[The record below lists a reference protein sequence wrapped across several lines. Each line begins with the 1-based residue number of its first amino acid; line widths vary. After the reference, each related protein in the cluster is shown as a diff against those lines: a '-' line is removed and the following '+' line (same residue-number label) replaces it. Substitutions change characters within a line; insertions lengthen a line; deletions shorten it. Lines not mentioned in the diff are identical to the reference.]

1 MSLSVRASSS
11 DVLADAYG
19 PGNLVRQGHLP
30 AAVIAG
36 NAEFLRPVAGVVP
49 GGEHHLTIY
58 AVDVGRAPDGRWWV
72 VRDRTQAP
80 SGAGYALENRMAMT
94 RTLSDVYRS
103 FHIER
108 HAPFFDAMRAALA
121 SFREPDD
128 AGVCLLT
135 PGPLNETYFE
145 HAYLA
150 RYLGLRL
157 VEGQDLTV
165 RDQKVYLRTISGLL
179 RVKVLLRRID
189 SDFADPVE
197 LMGSSRLGVPGL
209 VEAIRAGNVVLAN
222 ALGSGLA
229 EKAALLGFM
238 PALAQCVLG
247 EDLILPNVATW
258 WCGQPLEREFV
269 QRYAYDMAI
278 APALRRALPSGPLSK
293 GATVVSELEP
303 AVRRQLVED
312 IGIRGVDYVGQ
323 EIVNLSTAPVWAN
336 GRLEPRP
343 FLFRVYAARTPE
355 GWTVMPGGLGLFA
368 DRSDARAV
376 TMQQGARSA
385 DVCVLSDGP
394 VEERTLLSAPG
405 AIAIK
410 RSIGALPSRAADNL
424 FWLARYLERAEATV
438 RVVRTLAGRMADHG
452 SGHTRDITLL
462 ADLLFKW
469 GAIPAIP
476 SASAMTVAAASALY
490 ASPLRCN
497 VPALVANGRQAA
509 FVIRDRFPPDGW
521 RALDDLHAFAQAKRP
536 GSVSEPMLL
545 ERANSLLSTMAA
557 VSGFQ
562 IENMNRLSGY
572 RFLKLGRRIERAI
585 STCRFVRH
593 LGGPEAEALELDALL
608 ELADSQ
614 VTYRARYPFGS
625 VRGLVL
631 DLVLLDN
638 NNPRSLAFQMQSL
651 EDHMLSLP
659 GLPPRRQPSPAVA
672 LATALASEVESI
684 ALDSVSG
691 EQLLGIENQL
701 MRISNEISQS
711 FFSYREPAKKVFR
724 S

>member
-1 MSLSVRASSS
+1 MGATIAAPPDATSLTDVDADYSSLVGGYRAQGGLYDEMVDENGEVRAHWRPFLARLASLGAPEIARRFEAADRYLKKSGVFYRVYEDAS
-11 DVLADAYG
+11 AGERPWPLSHLPLLISAADWRTIKAGVTQRARLIEHVLADAYG

-179 RVKVLLRRID
+179 RVKVLLRRIN

-197 LMGSSRLGVPGL
+197 LMGSSRSGVPGL

-247 EDLILPNVATW
+247 EDLVCRTSP
-258 WCGQPLEREFV
+258 
-269 QRYAYDMAI
+269 
-278 APALRRALPSGPLSK
+278 
-293 GATVVSELEP
+293 
-303 AVRRQLVED
+303 
-312 IGIRGVDYVGQ
+312 RGG
-323 EIVNLSTAPVWAN
+323 
-336 GRLEPRP
+336 
-343 FLFRVYAARTPE
+343 
-355 GWTVMPGGLGLFA
+355 
-368 DRSDARAV
+368 
-376 TMQQGARSA
+376 
-385 DVCVLSDGP
+385 
-394 VEERTLLSAPG
+394 
-405 AIAIK
+405 
-410 RSIGALPSRAADNL
+410 
-424 FWLARYLERAEATV
+424 
-438 RVVRTLAGRMADHG
+438 
-452 SGHTRDITLL
+452 
-462 ADLLFKW
+462 
-469 GAIPAIP
+469 
-476 SASAMTVAAASALY
+476 
-490 ASPLRCN
+490 
-497 VPALVANGRQAA
+497 
-509 FVIRDRFPPDGW
+509 
-521 RALDDLHAFAQAKRP
+521 
-536 GSVSEPMLL
+536 
-545 ERANSLLSTMAA
+545 
-557 VSGFQ
+557 
-562 IENMNRLSGY
+562 
-572 RFLKLGRRIERAI
+572 
-585 STCRFVRH
+585 
-593 LGGPEAEALELDALL
+593 
-608 ELADSQ
+608 ADS
-614 VTYRARYPFGS
+614 
-625 VRGLVL
+625 
-631 DLVLLDN
+631 
-638 NNPRSLAFQMQSL
+638 RSNVNSCS
-651 EDHMLSLP
+651 DTP
-659 GLPPRRQPSPAVA
+659 TTWR
-672 LATALASEVESI
+672 
-684 ALDSVSG
+684 
-691 EQLLGIENQL
+691 
-701 MRISNEISQS
+701 
-711 FFSYREPAKKVFR
+711 
-724 S
+724 